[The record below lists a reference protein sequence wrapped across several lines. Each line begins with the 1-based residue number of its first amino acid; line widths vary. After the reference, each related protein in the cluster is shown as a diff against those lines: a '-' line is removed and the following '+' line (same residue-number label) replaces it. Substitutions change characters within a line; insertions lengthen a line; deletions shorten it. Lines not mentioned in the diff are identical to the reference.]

1 MSQYEENE
9 FQGILVNS
17 DFKAITKQEKKKTTA
32 METVGVEGLELD
44 LVIDILLKSGVITK
58 TKNGKYRV
66 TKKARQKQLKGFKI
80 ARK

>member
-17 DFKAITKQEKKKTTA
+17 DFKAITKQEKKKA
-32 METVGVEGLELD
+32 APETVGVEGLELD
-44 LVIDILLKSGVITK
+44 LVLDILLKSGIIVK

-66 TKKARQKQLKGFKI
+66 TKKTRQKQLKGFKI

>member
-17 DFKAITKQEKKKTTA
+17 DFKVEIKQTKKKATV
-32 METVGVEGLELD
+32 ETGIEAVELD
-44 LVIDILLKSGVITK
+44 EVLDILQKSGIIVK
-58 TKNGKYRV
+58 TENGKYCI

-80 ARK
+80 AHK

>member
-17 DFKAITKQEKKKTTA
+17 DFKVETKQTKKKATI
-32 METVGVEGLELD
+32 EGIEAVELD
-44 LVIDILLKSGVITK
+44 EVLNILTKSGIIAK
-58 TKNGKYRV
+58 TENGKYCI

-80 ARK
+80 AHK

>member
-17 DFKAITKQEKKKTTA
+17 DFKAVTKQEKKKA
-32 METVGVEGLELD
+32 DAETVGVEGLELG
-44 LVIDILLKSGVITK
+44 LVIDILLKSGIITK

>member
-17 DFKAITKQEKKKTTA
+17 DFKVVTKQEKKKA
-32 METVGVEGLELD
+32 VAIETVGVEGLELD
-44 LVIDILLKSGVITK
+44 LVLDILLRSGVIVK

-66 TKKARQKQLKGFKI
+66 TKKTRQKQLKGFKI
-80 ARK
+80 AHK

>member
-17 DFKAITKQEKKKTTA
+17 DFKAVTKQEKKKA
-32 METVGVEGLELD
+32 APETVGVEGLELD
-44 LVIDILLKSGVITK
+44 LVLDILLNSGVIAK

-66 TKKARQKQLKGFKI
+66 TNKARQKQLKGFKI

>member
-17 DFKAITKQEKKKTTA
+17 EFKVETKQTKKKATI
-32 METVGVEGLELD
+32 ETGIEGVELD
-44 LVIDILLKSGVITK
+44 TVLDILQKSGIIAK
-58 TKNGKYRV
+58 TENGKYCI

-80 ARK
+80 AHK

>member
-17 DFKAITKQEKKKTTA
+17 DFKAVTKQEKKKAVAT
-32 METVGVEGLELD
+32 ETVGVEGLELD
-44 LVIDILLKSGVITK
+44 LVLDILLRSGVIVK

-66 TKKARQKQLKGFKI
+66 TKKTRQKQLKGFKI

>member
-17 DFKAITKQEKKKTTA
+17 DFKVETKQAKKKA
-32 METVGVEGLELD
+32 AVETGIEPIELD
-44 LVIDILLKSGVITK
+44 AVLDILQKSGIIAK
-58 TKNGKYRV
+58 TDNGKYCI

-80 ARK
+80 AHK

>member
-17 DFKAITKQEKKKTTA
+17 DFKVATKQTKKKATT
-32 METVGVEGLELD
+32 ETGIEAVELD
-44 LVIDILLKSGVITK
+44 EVLDILQKSGIIAK
-58 TKNGKYRV
+58 TENGKYCI

-80 ARK
+80 AHK